1 MNILLVCGDGGWEDP
16 PGAAGGGCG
25 EAGLRVHGAT
35 GDEHR
40 TDCPRKVWTN
50 INALLKRLST

>member
-1 MNILLVCGDGGWEDP
+1 MCGDGGGQDP

-40 TDCPRKVWTN
+40 TDCARKVWT
-50 INALLKRLST
+50 KSVDKYYCFKGTES